1 MNWPSLNMRVSAT
14 ESLKFKK
21 QTCVM
26 SPLLAGSLPPGRTS
40 PWFDF
45 EGLPLRWQLTAGVLF
60 DLLTLAQRT
69 AGGGGVERGGCG
81 PELPWRLTVHYR
93 PCGSDS
99 APTVAGTGALNNF
112 STNFQFQCEE
122 EDTVR
127 SHYFNVLKEAMY
139 VSQGSAG
146 AVMSMTRAAQADLWR
161 SVVTGRRQLAGNQ
174 RTGGGGFGDEFF
186 EFYSVLFLFLR

>member
-1 MNWPSLNMRVSAT
+1 
-14 ESLKFKK
+14 
-21 QTCVM
+21 M

-69 AGGGGVERGGCG
+69 AGGGGGEGGGGG

-93 PCGSDS
+93 PCGGDG
-99 APTVAGTGALNNF
+99 APTVAGAAASSNP

-139 VSQGSAG
+139 VSQGSAS

-161 SVVTGRRQLAGNQ
+161 SVVTGLRQLAGNQ
-174 RTGGGGFGDEFF
+174 RNMGKGGSAMHLFYFSFCFF
-186 EFYSVLFLFLR
+186 FLR